1 MSTMASWWGAAV
13 QHGESAWCCDDLVGW
28 DIEGVGGREAQEGG
42 RIYLYIQVIPF
53 VVQQKHNAVKQL
65 HYNKKQTKKKTKRK
79 IFVINSMIQGRT
91 TLLIQFV
98 KTNKKRPL

>member
-65 HYNKKQTKKKTKRK
+65 YSNNSFFLEKIILLYKR
-79 IFVINSMIQGRT
+79 NRT
-91 TLLIQFV
+91 GA
-98 KTNKKRPL
+98 K